1 MNDLEKREFAMMEQ
15 AAKTE
20 KAEKELIELQE
31 RLAIHKAHQE
41 KTQMELL
48 DQQSKQNRKSA

>member
-1 MNDLEKREFAMMEQ
+1 MMEQ

-48 DQQSKQNRKSA
+48 DQQSKQNRESAWKCSAKL